1 MEIKPIDNC
10 DYKDDEVYIDES
22 SITYVQNGDCSSADV
37 QSITLSTDNNGSSR
51 YIWFKTDR
59 WAISDIDDLIKILKD
74 FQVRVG
80 MGT

>member
-1 MEIKPIDNC
+1 MEVKPIDNC

>member
-1 MEIKPIDNC
+1 MEVKPIDNC
-10 DYKDDEVYIDES
+10 DYKDDEIYIDES

-51 YIWFKTDR
+51 YIWFRTDR